1 MKLLRIPE
9 VATILDVS
17 EERAYE
23 LARSG
28 ALPIVRIGRQIR
40 VDPDKL
46 SEWLDA
52 GGAPLAGGWRREAPP
67 ESVVS

>member
-17 EERAYE
+17 EDRAYK

-40 VDPDKL
+40 VDPKKL

-52 GGAPLAGGWRREAPP
+52 GGAPLRSGGRHD
-67 ESVVS
+67 VKTD